1 MSFRDSGLRAAG
13 GIAKKVRQGA
23 KGAAGGGAGD
33 RKGQHSIEFHKSKGQ
48 HILKNPLVRAH
59 LHRQGSRGGC
69 ARGRGG
75 GCCLWLLHVL
85 RRCAPPPAASLFDLA
100 PVHQIVDTIVEKA
113 GIKATDVVL
122 EIGPGTGNLTM
133 KLLAAAKRVVAIEYD
148 PRMVLELQRRVA
160 GTAHQHNLQAR
171 LRRLADWEWAACS
184 VVAADGTH
192 VRHGTCLRSDHPGRR
207 ASRGLPVL

>member
-23 KGAAGGGAGD
+23 KGAAAGGAGD

-48 HILKNPLVRAH
+48 HILKNPLVRAW
-59 LHRQGSRGGC
+59 LRVWGRQWRRVAGQE
-69 ARGRGG
+69 
-75 GCCLWLLHVL
+75 GCCCWLLHVL
-85 RRCAPPPAASLFDLA
+85 WRCAVPPTLSLSA
-100 PVHQIVDTIVEKA
+100 PPPVHQIVDTIVEKA

-171 LRRLADWEWAACS
+171 LRCLADWHWAGCC
-184 VVAADGTH
+184 VVAADLTR
-192 VRHGTCLRSDHPGRR
+192 VRLRAFNCSDHPGGR
-207 ASRGLPVL
+207 AARGLPLL